1 MKVAIIDDNKDV
13 LNNLEQ
19 LLKDEE
25 FGKCEIHT
33 FTNTN
38 KLEKVINNHLDII
51 FIDIKLENNNGID
64 FIKNN
69 KEKLVNTNI
78 VYITGYD
85 DYMENIFETNP
96 FYLLKKPITKEKLIK
111 VFTKLNDKDNKK
123 YLLLKNGKEII
134 RVSIKDILY
143 IESFGRVVEF
153 HLDKNEKLSFYNNIS
168 LLIDLLPSNFL
179 RIHKSYIVNIDK
191 IKTYNKKE
199 ITLLNGEIVPIS
211 RMKYNEVNLKIINYV
226 KGI

>member
-153 HLDKNEKLSFYNNIS
+153 HLDKNKKLSF
-168 LLIDLLPSNFL
+168 
-179 RIHKSYIVNIDK
+179 
-191 IKTYNKKE
+191 
-199 ITLLNGEIVPIS
+199 
-211 RMKYNEVNLKIINYV
+211 
-226 KGI
+226 